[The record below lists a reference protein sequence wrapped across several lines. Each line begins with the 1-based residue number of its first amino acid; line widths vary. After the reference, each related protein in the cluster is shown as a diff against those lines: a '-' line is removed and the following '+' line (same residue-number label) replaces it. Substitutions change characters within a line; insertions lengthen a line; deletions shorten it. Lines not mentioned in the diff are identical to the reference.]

1 MGKTLAEK
9 ALARAAGLA
18 EVTPGQ
24 VVDARPDM
32 ALSHDNSAAIL
43 RIFRQLGVSRVR
55 FPERLAI
62 TLDHAAPAPSTQHAQ
77 NHAEVRGFVAEQGIR
92 HFFDV
97 GRGVCHQVLSEEALV
112 WPGQTV
118 LGADSHTPHF
128 GWLGAFGA
136 GVGRSEMAAIWA
148 TGELWLRVPESIQIV
163 VNGRLDTWATAKD
176 LALTIIGR
184 LGADGGLY
192 ASVEI
197 SGPAIEALSL
207 ESRMV
212 LPNMMAEFGV
222 KNAYLAPDEAV
233 FAWLAA
239 RRVRA
244 EVRDQRSEIRDQV
257 CGGRELSDLELQV
270 AGRQSEIRDRRSE
283 IRYVEGERSPVSGL
297 RSSVAGLRS
306 RISDLQSQIS
316 AAALYPDP
324 DAMYA
329 SRHVFDAGAVE
340 PSVACP
346 HTVDNVTPISAL
358 AGTAVQQA
366 FLGTCTNGR
375 LEDLAQAAALLAG
388 RRVAA
393 GTRLLVIPA
402 SSEIYL
408 DALRAGYIEIFVEA
422 GAVIGPPGCG
432 PCMGNHLGI
441 LAPGEVCI
449 SSANRNFKGRMGT
462 AESEIYLASPAVV
475 AASAVAGRI
484 VHPAEVESGD

>member
-1 MGKTLAEK
+1 MGKTFAEK

-18 EVTPGQ
+18 EVVPGQ
-24 VVDARPDM
+24 VVDARPDV
-32 ALSHDNSAAIL
+32 ALSHDNTAAIL

-62 TLDHAAPAPSTQHAQ
+62 TLDHAAPAPTTQHAQ
-77 NHAEVRGFVAEQGIR
+77 NHADVRRFVAEQGIA
-92 HFFDV
+92 HFFEV
-97 GRGVCHQVLSEEALV
+97 GRGICHQVLSEEALV
-112 WPGQTV
+112 SPGQTV

-148 TGELWLRVPESIQIV
+148 TGELWLRVPESIQLIIS
-163 VNGRLDTWATAKD
+163 GRLGAWATTKD
-176 LALTIIGR
+176 LALAIIGR

-197 SGPAIEALSL
+197 SGPAIQTLSL

-222 KNAYLAPDEAV
+222 KNAYLSPDEAV
-233 FAWLAA
+233 FRWLAE
-239 RRVRA
+239 RRARA
-244 EVRDQRSEIRDQV
+244 EVRDQRSEIR
-257 CGGRELSDLELQV
+257 
-270 AGRQSEIRDRRSE
+270 A
-283 IRYVEGERSPVSGL
+283 VEGDRSRISGL
-297 RSSVAGLRS
+297 RSLT
-306 RISDLQSQIS
+306 SDLQSQLA
-316 AAALYPDP
+316 AAALYPDA
-324 DAMYA
+324 DAVYA
-329 SRHVFDAGAVE
+329 ERHFFDASAVE

-346 HTVDNVTPISAL
+346 HAVDNVTPVSAL
-358 AGTAVQQA
+358 AGTRVQQA

-375 LEDLAQAAALLAG
+375 LEDLAQAATILAG
-388 RRVAA
+388 RRVAS

-402 SSEIYL
+402 SSEVYR
-408 DALRAGYIEIFVEA
+408 DALRAGYIETFIEA

-462 AESEIYLASPAVV
+462 ADSQIYLASPAVV
-475 AASAVAGRI
+475 AASAVAGMI
-484 VHPAEVESGD
+484 VHPGEVSTKR